1 MKAILCWRD
10 NYGREGRGKP
20 ISLTSA
26 INHVRLMNAMHKGS
40 LVYWYEVVESTAKK
54 DKRPC

>member
-26 INHVRLMNAMHKGS
+26 INHVRLMNAMHKGKYT
-40 LVYWYEVVESTAKK
+40 YWYEVVGTVSKEKQQ
-54 DKRPC
+54 